1 MRSWWLRVVGEV
13 FNVLVSIIILGGIAR
28 LEGGQH
34 LIEILVLLLLDARGL
49 LRSGLALHCRD
60 TARGKRALTF
70 VLFENA
76 MRGGIPA
83 MDGSTPE
90 KYEF

>member
-1 MRSWWLRVVGEV
+1 MSVAVPGTDD
-13 FNVLVSIIILGGIAR
+13 VLHSGPGGAGANGLHPGGGFL
-28 LEGGQH
+28 LEGT
-34 LIEILVLLLLDARGL
+34 VLRGL

-83 MDGSTPE
+83 MDGSTLE